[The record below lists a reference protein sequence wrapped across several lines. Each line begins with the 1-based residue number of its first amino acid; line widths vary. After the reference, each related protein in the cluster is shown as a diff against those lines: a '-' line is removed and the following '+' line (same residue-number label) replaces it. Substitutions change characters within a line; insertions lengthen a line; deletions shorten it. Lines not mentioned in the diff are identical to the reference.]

1 VNKPKL
7 NIKKLL
13 ATLLWCSIAVCGVVL
28 LVAAVRSKNVQTC
41 KGVEIEISG
50 VNNNFFIDKSDV
62 LSIIKDNVG
71 GKPQG
76 KMISAFNLREIE
88 QSLEQDVWIRNAELF
103 FDNNEI
109 LRVDVDEREPVARIF
124 STDGKSFYID
134 SSLKILPL
142 SEKFSARLPVFT
154 GFSHGSAR
162 LTKADSNLLRE
173 IMDISMVM
181 QADSFLMAMVE
192 QVDITSQSSFEM
204 VPKIGNQLIVF
215 GDAMD
220 AEEKFNKL
228 KLFYKEV
235 ISKSGWSKY
244 SIINLQ
250 YKNQV
255 VAKIKDAV
263 DKSSDSLRT
272 LQIMQLIAERAA
284 SQASDSVQTFMQDTE
299 RNSADSSLIQQSMQR
314 DEPQQSS
321 GLMEN
326 SSAPGSTAVVAPMA
340 PVITTEPP
348 KPAPVKSAAVKIS
361 KSTVAKKAVIP
372 AKPIT
377 KKPVA
382 KPAIKPVIKPVP
394 KPTTTTTTQPK
405 AVMQKKQ

>member
-1 VNKPKL
+1 VNTPKL

-13 ATLLWCSIAVCGVVL
+13 FALLWCSVAVCGIVL
-28 LVAAVRSKNVQTC
+28 LVAAVRSKNVQVC
-41 KGVEIEISG
+41 KGVAIDISG

-62 LSIIKDNVG
+62 LSIVKDYVG
-71 GKPQG
+71 GKPEG
-76 KMISAFNLREIE
+76 KKLSAFNLRDIE
-88 QSLEQDVWIRNAELF
+88 QKLEEDVWIRNAELF

-109 LRVDVDEREPVARIF
+109 LRVEVDEREPVARIF
-124 STDGKSFYID
+124 STYGKSFYID

-154 GFSHGSAR
+154 GFYNRSVR
-162 LTKADSNLLRE
+162 LTKADSSMLRA
-173 IMDISMVM
+173 IINISTLM

-192 QVDITSQSSFEM
+192 QVDITPAGSFEM

-220 AEEKFNKL
+220 AEEKFSKL

-235 ISKSGWSKY
+235 ITKAGWSKY

-272 LQIMQLIAERAA
+272 LQIMQLVAERAA
-284 SQASDSVQTFMQDTE
+284 TQAADSVQTFIQDSKS
-299 RNSADSSLIQQSMQR
+299 NSADSSLIQQSMQR
-314 DEPQQSS
+314 DEPEQLTNTPENFVNPETRAPATAPVPVIKPAAVRSS
-321 GLMEN
+321 PVK
-326 SSAPGSTAVVAPMA
+326 SSSVKPPVVVKSTKPLT
-340 PVITTEPP
+340 PKKVITT
-348 KPAPVKSAAVKIS
+348 
-361 KSTVAKKAVIP
+361 AKVTA
-372 AKPIT
+372 

-382 KPAIKPVIKPVP
+382 KPALKPAMKP
-394 KPTTTTTTQPK
+394 TQPK
-405 AVMQKKQ
+405 AVMERKQ

>member
-1 VNKPKL
+1 
-7 NIKKLL
+7 
-13 ATLLWCSIAVCGVVL
+13 
-28 LVAAVRSKNVQTC
+28 
-41 KGVEIEISG
+41 
-50 VNNNFFIDKSDV
+50 
-62 LSIIKDNVG
+62 
-71 GKPQG
+71 
-76 KMISAFNLREIE
+76 
-88 QSLEQDVWIRNAELF
+88 VWIRNAELF

-109 LRVDVDEREPVARIF
+109 LRVDLYEREPLSRIY

-134 SSLKILPL
+134 SSLKILTI

-154 GFSHGSAR
+154 GFYNRSVR
-162 LTKADSNLLRE
+162 LTKADSSMLRA
-173 IMDISMVM
+173 IINISTLM

-192 QVDITSQSSFEM
+192 QVDITPAGSFEM

-220 AEEKFNKL
+220 AEEKFSKL

-235 ISKSGWSKY
+235 ITKAGWSKY